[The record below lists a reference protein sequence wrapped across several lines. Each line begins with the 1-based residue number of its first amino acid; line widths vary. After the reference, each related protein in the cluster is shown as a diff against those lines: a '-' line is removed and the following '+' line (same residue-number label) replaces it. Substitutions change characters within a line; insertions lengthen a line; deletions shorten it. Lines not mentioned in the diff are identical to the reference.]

1 MVKNVVEAIEGIG
14 IWGVVSLMIFFL
26 FFVTVTIWAI
36 RADKNHIQHMKRL
49 PLDDEVDQDNNDQ
62 NQK

>member
-14 IWGVVSLMIFFL
+14 IWGVISLMIFFL

-36 RADKNHIQHMKRL
+36 KADKNHIRHMERL
-49 PLDDEVDQDNNDQ
+49 PLDDEVDLTRP
-62 NQK
+62 